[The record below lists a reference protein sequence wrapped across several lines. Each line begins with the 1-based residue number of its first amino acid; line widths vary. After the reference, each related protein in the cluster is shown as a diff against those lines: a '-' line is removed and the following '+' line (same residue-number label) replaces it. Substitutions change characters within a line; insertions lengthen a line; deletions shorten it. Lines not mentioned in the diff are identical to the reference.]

1 MKRIMYARLPF
12 ISQTMLFVS
21 GFIGYA
27 KDVYE
32 IISYTEVADTADDQL
47 YYTNIFLD
55 PTLRV
60 LYTNIFLDPTLRV
73 LYTNIDQTLRNSL
86 HRLLKL

>member
-1 MKRIMYARLPF
+1 MYARLPF
-12 ISQTMLFVS
+12 ISQSMLFVS

-60 LYTNIFLDPTLRV
+60 LYTNI
-73 LYTNIDQTLRNSL
+73 DQTLRNSFTQTVEIV
-86 HRLLKL
+86 K

>member
-1 MKRIMYARLPF
+1 MYARLPF

-60 LYTNIFLDPTLRV
+60 LH
-73 LYTNIDQTLRNSL
+73 TNIDQTLRNSFTQTVEIV
-86 HRLLKL
+86 K